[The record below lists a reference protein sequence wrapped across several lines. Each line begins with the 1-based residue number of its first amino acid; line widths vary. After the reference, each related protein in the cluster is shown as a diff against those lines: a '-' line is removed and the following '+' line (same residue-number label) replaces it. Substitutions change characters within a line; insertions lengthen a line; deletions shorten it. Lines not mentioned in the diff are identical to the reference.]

1 MIDVDIT
8 SLGDAESLTISD
20 NQGGDTQAA
29 TATGVYTFGPYPFL
43 TDIVI
48 SVAND
53 QDVNCVINSN
63 AIQLFACPPA
73 NDNCSGAE
81 EAIVNIDESCELL
94 TTGTIT
100 AASPSPDSSSCI
112 GDDDDVW
119 FEFTALSEVQL
130 ISLVNISGSTT
141 NLGHGLYA
149 VSYTH
154 LRAHET

>member
-1 MIDVDIT
+1 MDSGSINPINYTVACATCVNPAATYTVIDDCANGDQFLIDVDVT

-20 NQGGDTQAA
+20 NQGGATQAA

-48 SVAND
+48 SIAND

-81 EAIVNIDESCELL
+81 EAIVNIDESC
-94 TTGTIT
+94 T
-100 AASPSPDSSSCI
+100 
-112 GDDDDVW
+112 
-119 FEFTALSEVQL
+119 
-130 ISLVNISGSTT
+130 
-141 NLGHGLYA
+141 Y
-149 VSYTH
+149 
-154 LRAHET
+154 

>member
-1 MIDVDIT
+1 MVVSDGSISCGSGSITPINYTVACATCINPQATYTVIDDCDNGDQFLIDVDIT

-20 NQGGDTQAA
+20 NQGGATQAA

-63 AIQLFACPPA
+63 PIQLFACPPA

-94 TTGTIT
+94 NPGTIT
-100 AASPSPDSSSCI
+100 AA
-112 GDDDDVW
+112 
-119 FEFTALSEVQL
+119 
-130 ISLVNISGSTT
+130 
-141 NLGHGLYA
+141 
-149 VSYTH
+149 
-154 LRAHET
+154 